1 MIKFDI
7 NFIFKSTSRTL
18 VPVKELSKAT
28 FCHQKNPKKAEQ
40 TSFAWKLFQP
50 PIQVCRGAYIS
61 CFKITA
67 LFSAALIFQRIHQPS
82 GWPRSTKWETN
93 ILWITTPSPSEL
105 TSKIHPH
112 IFWIPKGFI
121 SPEYFLI
128 FFSNLYITPWL
139 QKTGPSTKRG
149 WGRGREPCPPPSHF
163 QNSTLPE
170 MFSWKLILDHSPR
183 HFPVWDLEK
192 FQIYDVKLTGRYIC
206 E

>member
-1 MIKFDI
+1 MKVFSAS
-7 NFIFKSTSRTL
+7 NTSVQRCL
-18 VPVKELSKAT
+18 
-28 FCHQKNPKKAEQ
+28 
-40 TSFAWKLFQP
+40 
-50 PIQVCRGAYIS
+50 YS

-82 GWPRSTKWETN
+82 GWSRSTKWETN

-105 TSKIHPH
+105 ISKIHPH

-149 WGRGREPCPPPSHF
+149 WGRGREPCPPLSHF

-170 MFSWKLILDHSPR
+170 MFSWKLILGHSPR